1 MVGCSGKKIVESAAE
16 MHEFANRGTTAGAG
30 GGEVEQRI
38 KVWESAEKMRAFH
51 VDDSV
56 KECLKKGIAG
66 TSNSGTR
73 RGGEWDQP
81 R

>member
-1 MVGCSGKKIVESAAE
+1 MNLQTEE
-16 MHEFANRGTTAGAG
+16 QRQEPER
-30 GGEVEQRI
+30 EVEQRI

-56 KECLKKGIAG
+56 KEYLKKGIAK
-66 TSNSGTR
+66 TSNSGMR
-73 RGGEWDQP
+73 RDGEWDRP